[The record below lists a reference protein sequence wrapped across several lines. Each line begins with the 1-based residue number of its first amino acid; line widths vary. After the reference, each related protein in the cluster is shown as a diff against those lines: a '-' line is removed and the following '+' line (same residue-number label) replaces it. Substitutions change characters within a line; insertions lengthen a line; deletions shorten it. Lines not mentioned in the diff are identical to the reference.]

1 MLFAFESRLP
11 DLLGGGCDL
20 LGLKI
25 WNLAFWPKR
34 QAFRLAGQRSEKRAK
49 PMITV
54 SLFRII
60 FILFKKSDAMVG
72 KMKVNLHVV
81 GHCFWVGVFLSGL

>member
-1 MLFAFESRLP
+1 VLESRLP
-11 DLLGGGCDL
+11 DLLGRSCDL

-34 QAFRLAGQRSEKRAK
+34 YAFRLAGMKVEKRAK
-49 PMITV
+49 PRITV

-60 FILFKKSDAMVG
+60 FILFKKE
-72 KMKVNLHVV
+72 
-81 GHCFWVGVFLSGL
+81 